1 MEEEK
6 TVTASDLFHMKLHEI
21 ILVHQDPYYRI
32 MRVSGGWLY
41 NFYDT
46 QADNY
51 KPEWIFVPLNN
62 EFLI

>member
-1 MEEEK
+1 MEK
-6 TVTASDLFHMKLHEI
+6 KITASDLFNMNLHEI
-21 ILVHQDPYYRI
+21 IEVYHDPYFRI

-46 QADNY
+46 EVDNY